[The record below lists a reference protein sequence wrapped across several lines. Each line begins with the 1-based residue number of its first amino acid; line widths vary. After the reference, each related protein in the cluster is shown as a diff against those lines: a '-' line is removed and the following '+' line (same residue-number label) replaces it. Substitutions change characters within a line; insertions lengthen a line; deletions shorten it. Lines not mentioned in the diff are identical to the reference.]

1 MSSEQLY
8 ANGRIAV
15 LSTKLFGADKF
26 ARLAECVALSE
37 AVRVLVESNYGN
49 GLTVNNPNDYEIL
62 LKAELDEVMGLLKEL
77 CFDKN
82 AVRYLLCKYDYLNAK
97 VLMKAKYMRVDG
109 VANCFSNATFDPV
122 QMQQAILDD
131 DYSLFSQNMAIACD
145 KVDMAFAQG
154 DRSSHLLDLY
164 LDQGMFA
171 DMKYFARRSS
181 IPLIWQLYN
190 WHVNTVNLMTIY
202 RAKKAGFDAD
212 KYANLVVEGASI
224 TKQALLDL
232 FNETIYSI
240 NELSD
245 EYRSFYQLCK
255 QENENLSSAEKEQL
269 RYSYKL
275 IEQHSDL
282 LTIQPVLQ
290 YFYKKVEEI
299 GKIRYVMIAIKS
311 GVDKEKIKDKLK

>member
-1 MSSEQLY
+1 MTSEQLY

-49 GLTVNNPNDYEIL
+49 GFTVSNPNDYEIL
-62 LKAELDEVMGLLKEL
+62 LKAELDEVMGLLKVL

-97 VLMKAKYMRVDG
+97 ALMKAKYMRVDG
-109 VANCFSNATFDPV
+109 VANCFGNATFEPS

-131 DYSLFSQNMAIACD
+131 DYSSFSKNMAIACD
-145 KVDMAFAQG
+145 KVDMAFAEG
-154 DRSSHLLDLY
+154 NRSSHLLDLY

-171 DMKYFARRSS
+171 DMKHFARLSS
-181 IPLIWQLYN
+181 IPLIWELYN
-190 WHVNTVNLMTIY
+190 WHVNTVNLMSIY
-202 RAKKAGFDAD
+202 RAKKAGFDVAQYAD
-212 KYANLVVEGASI
+212 LVVEGASI
-224 TKQALLDL
+224 SKQSLLNL
-232 FNETIYSI
+232 FNETTYASS
-240 NELSD
+240 ELSD
-245 EYRSFYQLCK
+245 EYRSFYQLCT
-255 QENENLSSAEKEQL
+255 QDNVNLSVAESEQL
-269 RYSYKL
+269 RYNYKL
-275 IEQHSDL
+275 IEQHSDF

>member
-1 MSSEQLY
+1 M
-8 ANGRIAV
+8 RH
-15 LSTKLFGADKF
+15 
-26 ARLAECVALSE
+26 
-37 AVRVLVESNYGN
+37 
-49 GLTVNNPNDYEIL
+49 
-62 LKAELDEVMGLLKEL
+62 KAEGAADFATQIVKSVII
-77 CFDKN
+77 N
-82 AVRYLLCKYDYLNAK
+82 AG
-97 VLMKAKYMRVDG
+97 DG
-109 VANCFSNATFDPV
+109 AHAHPS
-122 QMQQAILDD
+122 
-131 DYSLFSQNMAIACD
+131 
-145 KVDMAFAQG
+145 
-154 DRSSHLLDLY
+154 
-164 LDQGMFA
+164 
-171 DMKYFARRSS
+171 
-181 IPLIWQLYN
+181 
-190 WHVNTVNLMTIY
+190 
-202 RAKKAGFDAD
+202 
-212 KYANLVVEGASI
+212 
-224 TKQALLDL
+224 QALLDL